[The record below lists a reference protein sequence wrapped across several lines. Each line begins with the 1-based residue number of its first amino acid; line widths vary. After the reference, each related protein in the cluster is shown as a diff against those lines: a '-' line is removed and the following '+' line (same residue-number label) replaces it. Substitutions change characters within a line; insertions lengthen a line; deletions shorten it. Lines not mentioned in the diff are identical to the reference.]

1 MPSSQTH
8 VLPSFSPGASH
19 QLIKHSFGEPGSGRS
34 AYLQAAMH
42 ADEHPGLLV
51 LQHLMEQLIE
61 LEKRAQI
68 VGHIEIVPFANPIG
82 LGQQLFGQMPGRYN
96 MVNGENFNR
105 SFPDI
110 TEKVRQRLKESPPSP
125 NDTRRLKAI
134 FAEAL
139 EGTAVDDAVDA
150 GKAWLLK
157 QALKHDILIDLHC
170 DTSSVLHI
178 YSNWNQ
184 QERALALAAAT
195 HVDAVFLEDEAGGFP
210 LDEAYAKA
218 WKEAH
223 QLGLVDTQHLGFS
236 ATLELRGQIDVD
248 DEMAAAD
255 AAGIIDFLKHEG
267 VIAGDYKLAT
277 SEPPKIY
284 PLEGVSHL
292 KSPAT
297 GVVAWKKRPG
307 DPVFEGELIAEVV
320 PIDLAPGALR
330 IPVLSNL
337 TGILVARHH
346 IKLTRQG
353 QKLGMLAGTTPL
365 AHRHT
370 GKLMGI

>member
-1 MPSSQTH
+1 MPSSEIY

-19 QLIKHSFGEPGSGRS
+19 QLVKHSFGVPGRGRS
-34 AYLQAAMH
+34 AYLQAATH

-51 LQHLMEQLIE
+51 LQHLMELLIE
-61 LEKRAQI
+61 LEQSGQI
-68 VGHIEIVPFANPIG
+68 VGRIEIVPYANPIG

-96 MVNGENFNR
+96 MANGENFNR

-110 TEKVRQRLKESPPSP
+110 TEKVRRALKECPPTP
-125 NDTRRLKAI
+125 NDTHRLKAI
-134 FAEAL
+134 FAEAI
-139 EGTAVDDAVDA
+139 EDIAVDGAVDA

-170 DTSSVLHI
+170 DTSSILHI

-184 QERALALAAAT
+184 QARALALAAAT
-195 HVDAVFLEDEAGGFP
+195 HVEAVFLEDEAGGFP

-223 QLGLVDTQHLGFS
+223 HLGLVDTQHLGFS

-248 DEMAAAD
+248 DEMAAVD
-255 AAGIIDFLKHEG
+255 AAGIIEFLKHEG
-267 VIAGDYKLAT
+267 VIAGGCNLANA
-277 SEPPKIY
+277 EPAKIY
-284 PLEGVSHL
+284 PLEGVTHL

-297 GVVAWKKRPG
+297 GVVAWKKKPG
-307 DPVFEGELIAEVV
+307 DPVAEGELIAEVV
-320 PIDLAPGALR
+320 PIDLTPGSSR

-337 TGILVARHH
+337 KGILVARHH
-346 IKLTRQG
+346 VKLTRQG

-365 AHRHT
+365 AHRRT